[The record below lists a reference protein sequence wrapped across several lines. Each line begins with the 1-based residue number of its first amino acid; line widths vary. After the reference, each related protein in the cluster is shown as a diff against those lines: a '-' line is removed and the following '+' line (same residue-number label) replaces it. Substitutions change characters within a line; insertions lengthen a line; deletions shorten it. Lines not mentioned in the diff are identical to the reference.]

1 MGLAQNKVKSFFF
14 VTWEKKTN
22 KNKKRDYTL
31 IANTPSTSA

>member
-1 MGLAQNKVKSFFF
+1 MGLAQNKVKSFFLLHG
-14 VTWEKKTN
+14 KKETN